1 MTRSKK
7 PVFKFETVAGL
18 TTSLVALLLV
28 VLPAVT
34 LITGCGEQIKV
45 SGDDTQLVSKAVT
58 KGGHEAIY
66 PDDRPS
72 EPDGKVTY
80 EKLSCAECHGAA
92 GTGVAGKSTLD
103 LTSKEYMRKQKPID
117 QYMFLAFGKDGVTHP
132 TTLENV
138 SSQKTWNLVYYV
150 RSLACPLLGA
160 TDYAAV
166 TPLYGANCAVC
177 HGPKGYGDGPLNK
190 YNVLEP
196 NPANFQN
203 YQRFYDRSDDVL
215 FDHIANG
222 IKWEGM
228 PNFLGKE
235 DKAKGVKFDQAYI
248 WKLVAYV
255 RAFHSTNKQ
264 IAEASIGSPTPG
276 SSPSGAKPAEAKTDA
291 ANSSEAKPAEAK
303 PEEAK
308 PQGETK

>member
-7 PVFKFETVAGL
+7 PVFTFETVAGV
-18 TTSLVALLLV
+18 TTSLLALLLV

-34 LITGCGEQIKV
+34 LITGCGEQVTVK
-45 SGDDTQLVSKAVT
+45 GDDTQLVSKEVT
-58 KGGHEAIY
+58 KGGREAIY
-66 PDDRPS
+66 PDDKPS
-72 EPDGKVTY
+72 EPDGKVVY
-80 EKLSCAECHGAA
+80 EKLSCAECHGSD
-92 GTGVAGKSTLD
+92 GKGVSGKTSID
-103 LTSKEYMRKQKPID
+103 LASAEYMRKQKPID
-117 QYMFLAFGKDGVTHP
+117 QYMFLAFGKDGVKHP
-132 TTLENV
+132 TTLGQI

-150 RSLACPLLGA
+150 RSISSPLLSA
-160 TDYAAV
+160 KEYADV
-166 TPLYGANCAVC
+166 TPVYGANCAVC

-203 YQRFYDRSDDVL
+203 YQRFYDRTDDVL

-235 DKAKGVKFDQAYI
+235 DKAKGIKFDQAYI

-255 RAFHSTNKQ
+255 RAFSSTNKQ
-264 IAEASIGSPTPG
+264 IAEANIGSPTAG
-276 SSPSGAKPAEAKTDA
+276 SPSEKPKEGTTADK
-291 ANSSEAKPAEAK
+291 AK

>member
-7 PVFKFETVAGL
+7 PVFTFETVAGL

-34 LITGCGEQIKV
+34 LITGCGEQISV
-45 SGDDTQLVSKAVT
+45 SGDDTKLVSKEVT
-58 KGGHEAIY
+58 KGGQEAIY
-66 PDDRPS
+66 PDDKPS
-72 EPDGKVTY
+72 EPDGKVIY
-80 EKLSCAECHGAA
+80 EKLSCAECHGSDGKGISGKAA
-92 GTGVAGKSTLD
+92 ID
-103 LTSKEYMRKQKPID
+103 LASAEYMRKQKPID
-117 QYMFLAFGKDGVTHP
+117 QYMFLAFGKDGLKHP
-132 TTLENV
+132 TTLERV

-150 RSLACPLLGA
+150 RSLATPLLA
-160 TDYAAV
+160 TKDFEAV
-166 TPLYGANCAVC
+166 TPVYGANCAVC

-203 YQRFYDRSDDVL
+203 YPRFYDRTDDVL

-248 WKLVAYV
+248 WKLVTYV
-255 RAFHSTNKQ
+255 RAFHSTNKST
-264 IAEASIGSPTPG
+264 IADAST
-276 SSPSGAKPAEAKTDA
+276 GAKPQEAQPKDA
-291 ANSSEAKPAEAK
+291 KSD
-303 PEEAK
+303 EAK
-308 PQGETK
+308 PQEAKPQTETK

>member
-7 PVFKFETVAGL
+7 PVFTFETFAGL
-18 TTSLVALLLV
+18 TVSLLALLLV

-34 LITGCGEQIKV
+34 LITGCGEQVTVK
-45 SGDDTQLVSKAVT
+45 GDDTQLVSKEVT
-58 KGGHEAIY
+58 KGGHDAIY
-66 PDDRPS
+66 PDDKPS
-72 EPDGKVTY
+72 EPDGKVVY
-80 EKLSCAECHGAA
+80 EKLSCAECHGTD
-92 GTGVAGKSTLD
+92 GKGVSGKTTVD
-103 LTSKEYMRKQKPID
+103 LASAEYMHKQKPID
-117 QYMFLAFGKDGVTHP
+117 QYMFLAFGKEGLKHP
-132 TTLENV
+132 ATLDTI

-150 RSLACPLLGA
+150 RSIAAPLLSSKV
-160 TDYAAV
+160 YAEV
-166 TPLYGANCAVC
+166 TPVYGSNCAVC

-203 YQRFYDRSDDVL
+203 YQRFYDRTDDTL

-235 DKAKGVKFDQAYI
+235 DKLKKVKFDQAYI

-264 IAEASIGSPTPG
+264 IAETNIGSPTVG
-276 SSPSGAKPAEAKTDA
+276 SPVEKTKDGATT
-291 ANSSEAKPAEAK
+291 EAKPAET
-303 PEEAK
+303 K

>member
-7 PVFKFETVAGL
+7 PVFTFETFAGL
-18 TTSLVALLLV
+18 STSLLALLLV

-34 LITGCGEQIKV
+34 LVTGCGNQVTVK
-45 SGDDTQLVSKAVT
+45 GDDSQLVSKDVT
-58 KGGHEAIY
+58 KGGREAIY
-66 PDDRPS
+66 PDDKPS
-72 EPDGKVTY
+72 EPDGKVVY
-80 EKLSCAECHGAA
+80 EKLSCAECHG
-92 GTGVAGKSTLD
+92 TGGKGVSGKSTVD
-103 LTSKEYMRKQKPID
+103 LTSPEYGHKQKPID
-117 QYMFLAFGKDGVTHP
+117 QYMFLAFGKDGVKHP
-132 TTLENV
+132 TTLADI
-138 SSQKTWNLVYYV
+138 SSQKTWNLVYYI
-150 RSLACPLLGA
+150 RSLSAPLLSA
-160 TDYAAV
+160 EEYSKVTAV
-166 TPLYGANCAVC
+166 YGANCAVC

-203 YQRFYDRSDDVL
+203 YKRFYDRTDDIL
-215 FDHIANG
+215 WDHIANG

-235 DKAKGVKFDQAYI
+235 DKAKEIKFDEAYI

-264 IAEASIGSPTPG
+264 IAEANIGSPTVGAPIDNTKKDANAED
-276 SSPSGAKPAEAKTDA
+276 AKPAED
-291 ANSSEAKPAEAK
+291 KPADAK